1 MRTSLAALAVLAL
14 AACGQAQ
21 APAPTPV
28 NYVAWADVPTE
39 AIWSKPGVSY
49 AVADGVAVVS
59 NVAEDAESTGWT
71 GGVSVR
77 LSPAHEAAASGHT
90 VKVTVRAFSPDPGA
104 ILGVAYSTAEVGNSG
119 WQQFPLTTAPADYV
133 IGFDVR
139 PMRQGNGDF
148 VGFRSYGPSRV
159 HIVGYAVEVG
169 AVAPLPGAATGAPQ
183 SAAATGTAAASPKQD

>member
-77 LSPAHEAAASGHT
+77 LSPAQEAAASGHT

-119 WQQFPLTTAPADYV
+119 WQQFPLTTAPADYT
-133 IGFDVR
+133 IGYDVA
-139 PMRQGNGDF
+139 PMKEGNGDF
-148 VGFRSYGPSRV
+148 IGFRSYGASTV
-159 HIVGYAVEVG
+159 HIVGYAVEV
-169 AVAPLPGAATGAPQ
+169 
-183 SAAATGTAAASPKQD
+183 AASPPASTTAVPQPTAAGTAEAAQD